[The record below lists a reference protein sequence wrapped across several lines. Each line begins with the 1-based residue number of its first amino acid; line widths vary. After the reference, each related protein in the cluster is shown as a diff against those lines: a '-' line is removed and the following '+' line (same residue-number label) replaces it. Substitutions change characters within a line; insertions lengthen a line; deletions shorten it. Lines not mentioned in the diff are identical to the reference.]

1 MRQYVIMLLSLVAI
15 FSSCSED
22 ETLYNASDSQILKDG
37 EIIRERPKD
46 NPWIPYIHPTSLNT
60 RSSKITSLSSSDF
73 LGYSFRCDEA
83 PLENTSN
90 LGYRVIDIS
99 KLSKAYPQNVKGW
112 KNLSQTTGSFS
123 FSNFDDYNSK
133 SNLTKKV
140 THDEGLKFLC
150 FQIGHKHTYTTVFGE
165 NLLSNTNTV
174 FGELNV
180 LMKDSC
186 YRMDYNSNLKKA
198 ILENYLDPEFIKNLH
213 YLDPYE
219 FFKQYGSVVACNY
232 FSGGRAT
239 ALYAGILK
247 NSTITNTSETDMT
260 KEINT
265 SFSLE
270 KDGSGNLGLNLGR
283 GNTSSITTT
292 GKFSSIKMAVK
303 TLGGNSA
310 STGFSIPQEVGNSSI
325 NLSNWISSL
334 NNPNNHVIAEFN
346 ENGLIPITDFILE
359 SNRRE
364 LIKSFIDKEKPL
376 LVLSEPTLLIIQYKF
391 GDPYTLVAG
400 ILTKFGDNFTLN
412 AFSGTKTTE
421 DTEKFIEWVNNLRTI
436 FNIKTVSITENGYN
450 VIPNPLVKPNKLAKE
465 ASSDPPVQ
473 YPNILDHKN
482 NYKKFVENGILYFI
496 DEVDKVGF
504 SIPNNE
510 QWINE
515 YGLKDFL
522 AGLKQSNLT
531 YKGLVTQDYMINAL

>member
-1 MRQYVIMLLSLVAI
+1 MLLSLVAI

-22 ETLYNASDSQILKDG
+22 ETLYNAYDSQIMKDG

-60 RSSKITSLSSSDF
+60 RSSKILSLSSSDF

-133 SNLTKKV
+133 SNITKKV
-140 THDEGLKFLC
+140 THDGGLKFLC
-150 FQIGHKHTYTTVFGE
+150 FHIGHKHTYTSVFGE
-165 NLLSNTNTV
+165 DLLSNNNAV

-198 ILENYLDPEFIKNLH
+198 ILGDYLDPEFIKNLH

-247 NSTITNTSETDMT
+247 NSTTTDTSESDMT
-260 KEINT
+260 KEINS

-283 GNTSSITTT
+283 GDTSIITTT
-292 GKFSSIKMAVK
+292 KKFSSIKMAVK

-310 STGFSIPQEVGNSSI
+310 SMGFSIPQEIGSTSI

-359 SNRRE
+359 NNRRE
-364 LIKSFIDKEKPL
+364 LIKSLIDQKNPSIRI
-376 LVLSEPTLLIIQYKF
+376 SEPVLGFIQYTNL
-391 GDPYTLVAG
+391 YTTPFKVVA
-400 ILTKFGDNFTLN
+400 LLSTKFGENIPIALFYSDRDAQTEEQYKQWIDNL
-412 AFSGTKTTE
+412 
-421 DTEKFIEWVNNLRTI
+421 LTI
-436 FNIKTVSITENGYN
+436 FNVGSFAFSEWGYGSR
-450 VIPNPLVKPNKLAKE
+450 PKKLAKE

-504 SIPNNE
+504 SLPNNE

-531 YKGLVTQDYMINAL
+531 YKRLVTQDYMINAL

>member
-1 MRQYVIMLLSLVAI
+1 MLLSLVAI
-15 FSSCSED
+15 FSSCTED
-22 ETLYNASDSQILKDG
+22 ETLYNASSSPLLKDG

-46 NPWIPYIHPTSLNT
+46 NPWIPYIHPTSINT
-60 RSSKITSLSSSDF
+60 RSAKILSLSSSDF

-112 KNLSQTTGSFS
+112 KNLSQTAVSFS

-133 SNLTKKV
+133 SNITKKL
-140 THDEGLKFLC
+140 THDGGLKFLC
-150 FQIGHKHTYTTVFGE
+150 FQIGHKHTYTSVFGE
-165 NLLSNTNTV
+165 NLISDNNTI

-180 LMKDSC
+180 LLKDSC

-198 ILENYLDPEFIKNLH
+198 ILGDYLDPEFIKNLH

-219 FFKQYGSVVACNY
+219 FYKEYGSVVACDY
-232 FSGGRAT
+232 FSGGRAM
-239 ALYAGILK
+239 ALYAALLK
-247 NSTITNTSETDMT
+247 NSTITNTVETDMT
-260 KEINT
+260 REINS
-265 SFSLE
+265 SFSLG
-270 KDGSGNLGLNLGR
+270 KDGSGNLGLTLGR
-283 GNTSSITTT
+283 GKNSTISTTAT
-292 GKFSSIKMAVK
+292 FKSVKMSVAS
-303 TLGGNSA
+303 LGGNF
-310 STGFSIPQEVGNSSI
+310 STGFSVPQEVGNSSI

-334 NNPNNHVIAEFN
+334 NNPNNHVIAEFS

-359 SNRRE
+359 RNRRIFISKCIDQE
-364 LIKSFIDKEKPL
+364 IKETQIN
-376 LVLSEPTLLIIQYKF
+376 EPSLGIIQLSF
-391 GDPYTLVAG
+391 GKTIGVVAY
-400 ILTKFGDNFTLN
+400 ICTKFGDMVPFITNYFTIN
-412 AFSGTKTTE
+412 EEGKE
-421 DTEKFIEWVNNLRTI
+421 DFYQWIDTLRAIFNLR
-436 FNIKTVSITENGYN
+436 VYSITQFGKEI
-450 VIPNPLVKPNKLAKE
+450 IPKTMAK
-465 ASSDPPVQ
+465 SSNIDAIAQ
-473 YPNILDHKN
+473 YPNILNHKN

-510 QWINE
+510 QWTNE

-531 YKGLVTQDYMINAL
+531 YKGLITQDYMINAL

>member
-1 MRQYVIMLLSLVAI
+1 MLLSLVAI

-22 ETLYNASDSQILKDG
+22 ETLYNAYDSQIMKDG
-37 EIIRERPKD
+37 ELIRERPKD

-60 RSSKITSLSSSDF
+60 RSAKIISLSSSDF

-112 KNLSQTTGSFS
+112 KNLSQTASSFS

-133 SNLTKKV
+133 SNITKKL

-150 FQIGHKHTYTTVFGE
+150 FQIGHKHTYTSVFGE
-165 NLLSNTNTV
+165 DLLSTTNAV

-270 KDGSGNLGLNLGR
+270 KDGSGNLGLNFGR

-303 TLGGNSA
+303 TLGGNSS

-334 NNPNNHVIAEFN
+334 NNPNNHVIAEFS

-359 SNRRE
+359 GNRRE
-364 LIKSFIDKEKPL
+364 LIKSLIDQKNPSIRI
-376 LVLSEPTLLIIQYKF
+376 SEPVLGFIQISGLYNTPFKV
-391 GDPYTLVAG
+391 GASLY
-400 ILTKFGDNFTLN
+400 TKFGENIPIALFYSDRDAQTEEKYKQWIDNL
-412 AFSGTKTTE
+412 
-421 DTEKFIEWVNNLRTI
+421 LTI
-436 FNIKTVSITENGYN
+436 FNVGSFAFSEWGYTN
-450 VIPNPLVKPNKLAKE
+450 RPKKLAKE
-465 ASSDPPVQ
+465 VTQNSSGQ
-473 YPNILDHKN
+473 YPNILDHKD